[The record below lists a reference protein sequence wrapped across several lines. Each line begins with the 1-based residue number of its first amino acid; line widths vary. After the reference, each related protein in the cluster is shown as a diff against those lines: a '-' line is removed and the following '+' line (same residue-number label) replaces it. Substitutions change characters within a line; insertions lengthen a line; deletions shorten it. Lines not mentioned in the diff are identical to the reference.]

1 MPMNG
6 GGAYGMLDTETIA
19 QARDGV
25 RNDWMKDGD
34 RASAKKKAVLW
45 QRVAFDEDAQGAGT
59 RGLG

>member
-1 MPMNG
+1 
-6 GGAYGMLDTETIA
+6 MLDTETIA